1 MITGSHGRTQ
11 NFIDKFCF
19 FFKPCIF
26 SILPGLTSLS
36 IYPWYFPY
44 RYVYT
49 EVKRIEHTQ
58 ALKAKV
64 VETKRLEIECL
75 KQVSVEQDLT

>member
-1 MITGSHGRTQ
+1 MSLSNYSQ
-11 NFIDKFCF
+11 LCF

-26 SILPGLTSLS
+26 PILPWLTSLS